1 MVTEFPVYLL
11 VESSVMIRVVDH
23 QGRLVL
29 KDPAC
34 DTMIRRDMDD
44 ISPDSSGRE
53 GPKPPSFLVM
63 QEYRT
68 SFGLHDSVCLIHN
81 DFKENIE
88 IGFRGDDLPDLE
100 ELIVSPGLLS
110 DLMVLFSSTYVPLS
124 HHLLVIITLFTN
136 YTYIFLSGKNFGI
149 GDTPI

>member
-1 MVTEFPVYLL
+1 
-11 VESSVMIRVVDH
+11 MIRVVDH

-34 DTMIRRDMDD
+34 DTMIRRDLDD

-53 GPKPPSFLVM
+53 GPKPPGFLVM

-68 SFGLHDSVCLIHN
+68 SFGLYDSVCLIHN

-100 ELIVSPGLLS
+100 ELIVVPDLLS
-110 DLMVLFSSTYVPLS
+110 DLMVLFSSTYAPLS
-124 HHLLVIITLFTN
+124 HHLQIKRSFLFK
-136 YTYIFLSGKNFGI
+136 YLIKIESGMQ
-149 GDTPI
+149 P